1 MKKISTKTMR
11 VLSKVAEASEP
22 FARAKIAAA
31 LVYQN
36 EIIAIGTNKNKTH
49 PLQNRYA
56 KHKEAI
62 YLHAEIDAIAN
73 ALRRY
78 DAETV
83 ARSKLYIYRCKWTSD
98 KKPVLVQGMAKPCEG
113 CMRAIVAFD
122 IKQVC
127 YTLEDEGYEWL

>member
-1 MKKISTKTMR
+1 MKISMKTMK

-22 FARAKIAAA
+22 FARARIASA
-31 LVYQN
+31 LVYKN
-36 EIIAIGTNKNKTH
+36 EILSIGTNRNKTH
-49 PLQNRYA
+49 PLQGRYA
-56 KHKEAI
+56 KHEEAI

-83 ARSKLYIYRCKWTSD
+83 AKSKLYVYRCKWSNNNNSLIT
-98 KKPVLVQGMAKPCEG
+98 QGLAKPCEG

-122 IKQVC
+122 IKHVC
-127 YTLEDEGYEWL
+127 YSLEDEGYEWL

>member
-1 MKKISTKTMR
+1 MKISMKTMK

-22 FARAKIAAA
+22 FARARISSA
-31 LVYQN
+31 LVYKN
-36 EIIAIGTNKNKTH
+36 EILSIGTNRNKTH
-49 PLQNRYA
+49 PLQGRYA
-56 KHKEAI
+56 KHEEAI

-83 ARSKLYIYRCKWTSD
+83 AKSKLYVYRCKLSNNNNSLIT
-98 KKPVLVQGMAKPCEG
+98 QGLAKPCEG

-122 IKQVC
+122 IKHVC
-127 YTLEDEGYEWL
+127 YSLEDEGYEWL